1 MTEFTIAE
9 ITCLTENAEISR
21 LMSLM
26 SNPEMATP
34 EEVATIIQCLEHE
47 TQLRLF
53 LSGILSVTGPLSEES
68 SACIRNG
75 FADVDLAMITAAS
88 SGSANPAE
96 DEGAAMAG
104 MMAGMFVALS
114 CLNEEEWQAAGPAMG
129 MTAEDR
135 EGLECL
141 LEEMGGPEGIGALM
155 DSDEGP
161 LGFFGA
167 AIACGME
174 SAMEESG
181 MEESGMEESGA
192 GALAPTSSLAPIDMN
207 DPQALMSQLT
217 AAELS
222 CLLEN
227 GDPQQL
233 MLLMTNPEMATP
245 EETTNLI
252 QCLEHENQLRLMLS
266 GILSVTGPL
275 SEESSA
281 CISDAFA
288 GVDLAM
294 IMTASSDS
302 ENPEE
307 GQEIA
312 MVGMM
317 ASMFVTLSCLNEE
330 EWQAAGPAM
339 GMTAEDREGLEC
351 LLEEMGGPEGI
362 GRLMDSETGPLAFF
376 GAAIACG
383 VESAG
388 QPPG

>member
-1 MTEFTIAE
+1 MTEFTVAE
-9 ITCLTENAEISR
+9 LTCITENADPQR

-34 EEVATIIQCLEHE
+34 EETTNLIQCLEHD
-47 TQLRLF
+47 TLLRLV

-68 SACIRNG
+68 SACIRNA
-75 FADVDLAMITAAS
+75 FADVDLAMITAAA
-88 SGSANPAE
+88 SGSANPEE
-96 DEGAAMAG
+96 DEGAAMVG

-129 MTAEDR
+129 MAPEDR

-155 DSDEGP
+155 DSETGP
-161 LGFFGA
+161 LAFFGA
-167 AIACGME
+167 AIACGLE

-181 MEESGMEESGA
+181 MEESGTGTLA
-192 GALAPTSSLAPIDMN
+192 PNNALAPISMG

-222 CLLEN
+222 CLSEN
-227 GDPQQL
+227 GDPQRL
-233 MLLMTNPEMATP
+233 MLLMSNPEMATP
-245 EETTNLI
+245 EETINLI
-252 QCLEHENQLRLMLS
+252 QCLEHETQLNLVLS

-281 CISDAFA
+281 CIRNAFA
-288 GVDLAM
+288 DVDLAR
-294 IMTASSDS
+294 IMTASSDP

-307 GQEIA
+307 GQGIA

-317 ASMFVTLSCLNEE
+317 ASMFVSLSCLNEE

-339 GMTAEDREGLEC
+339 GMTAEDREGLQC

-362 GRLMDSETGPLAFF
+362 GALMDSEEGPLAFF